1 VVYLKSWYAQSHPDE
16 DFAET
21 FAVWLDPESEWA
33 NKYEHW
39 PAIKKLIYMEELM
52 KMIRDQ
58 KPPVANKR
66 QVAPLSVFR
75 KTLREHY
82 RAKRDLYQVDFPNN
96 YDRDLR
102 RLFPSTSDCA
112 DDTLAAVFLAKIRKE
127 VRRSVARR
135 TGLYQYTIDQVLE
148 EMIQR
153 SRQLDLRL
161 CMPEEEA
168 KFEFAILLTVHTM
181 DYLHSGRFRLAL

>member
-1 VVYLKSWYAQSHPDE
+1 MD
-16 DFAET
+16 
-21 FAVWLDPESEWA
+21 
-33 NKYEHW
+33 
-39 PAIKKLIYMEELM
+39 ELM
-52 KMIRDQ
+52 KEIRGREPSV
-58 KPPVANKR
+58 KTGR

-75 KTLREHY
+75 KTLRDHY
-82 RAKRDLYQVDFPNN
+82 RTKRETYQVDFPDN

-102 RLFPSTSDCA
+102 RLFPNKPDCSA
-112 DDTLAAVFLAKIRKE
+112 HTPAAAFLARIRKD
-127 VRRSVARR
+127 VRRAVARR

-181 DYLHSGRFRLAL
+181 DYLHSGRHRLAI